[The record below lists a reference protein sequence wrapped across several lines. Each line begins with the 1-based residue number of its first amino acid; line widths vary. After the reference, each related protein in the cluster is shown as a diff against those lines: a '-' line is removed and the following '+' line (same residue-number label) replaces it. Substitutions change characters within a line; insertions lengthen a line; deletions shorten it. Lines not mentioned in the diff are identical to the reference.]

1 MDTESTSIEMIGQ
14 LKLSTAAIDRM
25 SGAINS
31 LNNVM
36 VNHGKI
42 LNDMLNVQ
50 TEALKDSKR
59 KADAVEV
66 SASRAPGGQE
76 NRLASGAKLVD
87 SISSASPVLGGMGV
101 GLGALGVGI
110 GGFFLGLAGAEA
122 VMNQFGSG
130 ENLKKLIVN
139 LGDAL
144 ESLDPKSMMALGAL
158 LTGSAL
164 FAANT
169 SLGTQ
174 FKVATGMTAIGAGI
188 GGFFAGLSAG
198 DAAASWMNTDMSK
211 MKAMMIN
218 LADGLSA
225 FSSRDLGSL
234 GALLTSSALFAANT
248 SLGGQFKV
256 ATGMTLIG
264 AGIGGFFAGLTGAT
278 DIAAFLGADGS
289 GIKNMMIN
297 LADGLAAFSSRDL
310 GALGAMLGVGG
321 LFGAVPGGLAI
332 AGGAAL
338 GMTAIGA
345 GIAGFLGAFA
355 GVGDIA
361 AYFGADGSGIKTMMI
376 NIGEGLSAFNTV
388 DGGKVL
394 SAAAAM
400 TALSP
405 ALILFFGAQ
414 GISSVLDGITKFVT
428 WVSGGDD
435 PITTVVNQLRKF
447 EEVNFDKLRGAEGLS
462 IGATLTDI
470 SNGLMAFSEASFDSA
485 VLNTLTS
492 VLNWFGGNS
501 DPFESIAKIGDQA
514 GSINAAAD
522 AIEKIAKAMTKFAEV
537 PAATEFDFSKMAEQL
552 VATVPLLD
560 AVLHGGEI
568 DDWGLNTV
576 IEKGLLSKDFEL
588 DAGIDAINKVKAA
601 LAAMYN
607 MNTDI
612 DLSAVEN
619 ASASA
624 TPAGASA
631 VEAAATERAQ
641 REATNV
647 GITNAPSTVINGGST
662 SSVNHNTTIIRGG
675 QHESLN
681 AFMPI

>member
-158 LTGSAL
+158 LTGTAL

-169 SLGTQ
+169 SVGSQ
-174 FKVATGMTAIGAGI
+174 FKVATGMTLIGAGI

-198 DAAASWMNTDMSK
+198 DAAMSWMNVDGVALK
-211 MKAMMIN
+211 NVLLN
-218 LADGLSA
+218 LGEGLAA
-225 FSSRDLGSL
+225 FSSRDLGAL
-234 GALLTSSALFAANT
+234 GALLASSALFAKNT
-248 SLGGQFKV
+248 SLGSQFKV

-264 AGIGGFFAGLTGAT
+264 AGIGGFFAGLTSVT
-278 DIAAFLGADGS
+278 DMAAFLGADGS

-297 LADGLAAFSSRDL
+297 IADGLAAYSSRDL
-310 GALGAMLGVGG
+310 GAFSAMLAVGG
-321 LFGAVPGGLAI
+321 LFGPA
-332 AGGAAL
+332 AGKAAL
-338 GMTAIGA
+338 GMTLVGLGIGGFFTAISA
-345 GIAGFLGAFA
+345 
-355 GVGDIA
+355 VGDIA

-492 VLNWFGGNS
+492 VLNWFGGNN

-576 IEKGLLSKDFEL
+576 IKKGLLSKDFEL